1 MALKC
6 GIVGLP
12 NVGKSTL
19 FNALSENAKAESA
32 NYPFCTI
39 DPNIGI
45 VEVPDE
51 RLGHITAFVKPKSV
65 VPTHIEF
72 VDIAGLVKGA
82 SKGEGLGNQFLSHIR
97 DCDAI
102 VQVVRCF
109 EEGDVIH
116 VNGSVDPIR
125 DIEVIETELMLAD
138 LSVVEKRLDKYQKLV
153 KSGSNKAAVAAAE
166 VLTRLKTALDAGT
179 PTRDVELSEDDL
191 EAIKDV
197 QLITRL
203 PVLYVGNID
212 EASAGSGVEN
222 DNPLFASVK
231 KYATERGNDAVA
243 ICAKV
248 ESELAEL
255 PKEDRASFLE
265 DLGLKHSGL
274 QRLVTAAY
282 GLLGLITYFTA
293 GEQEVRAWTIRKG
306 WKAPKAAGVIHG
318 DFERGFIAAETYAYA
333 DLMKHES
340 VSKIKEAGLMRK
352 EGKEYVVKDGDVM
365 LFRFNV

>member
-1 MALKC
+1 MSSVKC

-19 FNALSENAKAESA
+19 FNALSESAKAESA

-39 DPNIGI
+39 DPNVGI
-45 VEVPDE
+45 VEVPDV
-51 RLGHITAFVKPKSV
+51 RLQHITDFVKPKSV
-65 VPTHIEF
+65 VPTHVEF

-82 SKGEGLGNQFLSHIR
+82 STGEGLGNQFLSHIR

-109 EEGDVIH
+109 EDGDVVH
-116 VNGSVDPIR
+116 VNGSVDPLR

-138 LSVVEKRLDKYQKLV
+138 LSVVEKRMEKHTKLAR
-153 KSGSNKAAVAAAE
+153 GGNKEAIKATE
-166 VLTRLKTALDAGT
+166 VLTRLKKALDEGT
-179 PTRDVELSEDDL
+179 PARELELDEDDL

-197 QLITRL
+197 QLITRM

-212 EASAGSGVEN
+212 ETSAGSGVEN
-222 DNPLFASVK
+222 DIPMFK
-231 KYATERGNDAVA
+231 KVMEYAAEKDAGAIA

-265 DLGLKHSGL
+265 DLGLTDSGL
-274 QRLVTAAY
+274 QRLVKAAY
-282 GLLGLITYFTA
+282 KLLGLITYFTA
-293 GEQEVRAWTIRKG
+293 GEQEVRAWTIHRG

-318 DFERGFIAAETYAYA
+318 DFERGFIAAETYAYD
-333 DLMKHES
+333 DLMEHKS
-340 VSKIKEAGLMRK
+340 VSKIKESGLMRK

>member
-51 RLGHITAFVKPKSV
+51 RLGHITEFVKPKSV

-138 LSVVEKRLDKYQKLV
+138 LSVVEKRLDKHQKLA
-153 KSGSNKAAVAAAE
+153 KGGNKTAINASAA
-166 VLTRLKTALDAGT
+166 LTKIKTALDAGT
-179 PTRDVELSEDDL
+179 PARDVELDEDEK

-197 QLITRL
+197 QLITNL

-212 EASAGSGVEN
+212 EASAGSGIE
-222 DNPLFASVK
+222 DEIALFAKVK
-231 KYATERGNDAVA
+231 KYALERGNDAIA

-248 ESELAEL
+248 EAELAEL
-255 PKEDRASFLE
+255 PKEDRASFLL
-265 DLGLKHSGL
+265 DLGLKESGL
-274 QRLVTAAY
+274 QRLVKAAY
-282 GLLGLITYFTA
+282 SLLGLITYFTA

-318 DFERGFIAAETYAYA
+318 DFERGFIAAETYAYD
-333 DLMKHES
+333 DLMKHKN
-340 VSKIKEAGLMRK
+340 VGKIKEAGLMRK
-352 EGKEYVVKDGDVM
+352 EGKEYTVKDGDVM